1 MLSGF
6 ILSGFKCRDL
16 QFRDL
21 PCRDYGSGREG
32 TKVGNTM
39 RNMKWDLEF
48 FRNFEN
54 KNYRVRKVL

>member
-1 MLSGF
+1 
-6 ILSGFKCRDL
+6 
-16 QFRDL
+16 
-21 PCRDYGSGREG
+21 
-32 TKVGNTM
+32 VGNTM